1 MINNEFNNI
10 IYKKYI
16 ISIITN
22 KLVFNNIYC
31 NIINMI
37 NKAITALAFADGR
50 NLVLGHREDTFQLW
64 ECISQFFGHKVR
76 VMCVAFSP
84 NNNYP
89 VSIVMDWS
97 FRLIGHLSSLSM
109 SGM

>member
-50 NLVLGHREDTFQLW
+50 NLVLGQRGHTPAVGVYKPVLW
-64 ECISQFFGHKVR
+64 T
-76 VMCVAFSP
+76 
-84 NNNYP
+84 
-89 VSIVMDWS
+89 
-97 FRLIGHLSSLSM
+97 
-109 SGM
+109 